1 MHPGLELL
9 EAQRPVVQGRGQAE
23 AVVHQGAFPGLVPP
37 VHALDLGHGD
47 VGFVD
52 DHQGFARQV
61 IQQGRG
67 GLARSPAGE
76 VAGVVLDAVAEAQLL
91 HHLQVEAGA
100 LVQALGLQEL
110 VMFPEPAHPFVQLG
124 LDGGHGPAPRQVGGD
139 VVGGGVDGDLFE
151 LAPGLAAQRVDLPDG
166 LHRVAPEID
175 ADGPV
180 LFIGREDLH
189 PVAPHPKSAPVEIDV
204 VALV

>member
-9 EAQRPVVQGRGQAE
+9 EAQGPVVQGRGQAE
-23 AVVHQGAFPGLVPP
+23 AVVHQGLFAGLVPP
-37 VHALDLGHGD
+37 VHALELGHGD

-52 DHQGFARQV
+52 DHQGFPGQV
-61 IQQGRG
+61 VQQGRG
-67 GLARSPAGE
+67 RLARGPAGE
-76 VAGVVLDAVAEAQLL
+76 VPGVVLDAVAEAQLL

-100 LVQALGLQEL
+100 LLQALGLQEF
-110 VMFPEPAHPFVQLG
+110 VMLPEPAHPFVQLG

-139 VVGGGVDGDLFE
+139 VMGGGVDRDLFE
-151 LAPGLAAQRVDLPDG
+151 LAQGLAAQGVDLPDG
-166 LHRVAPEID
+166 LHRIAPELD

-180 LFIGREDLH
+180 LFVGREDLH
-189 PVAPHPKSAPVEIDV
+189 PVAPHPKGAPVKIDV

>member
-1 MHPGLELL
+1 M
-9 EAQRPVVQGRGQAE
+9 
-23 AVVHQGAFPGLVPP
+23 
-37 VHALDLGHGD
+37 
-47 VGFVD
+47 
-52 DHQGFARQV
+52 
-61 IQQGRG
+61 
-67 GLARSPAGE
+67 
-76 VAGVVLDAVAEAQLL
+76 AEAQLL

-110 VMFPEPAHPFVQLG
+110 FVLPEPAHPLVQLG

-139 VVGGGVDGDLFE
+139 VVGGGVDRDLFE
-151 LAPGLAAQRVDLPDG
+151 LAQGLAPQRVDLPDG

-180 LFIGREDLH
+180 LFVGREDLH
-189 PVAPHPKSAPVEIDV
+189 PVAPHPKGAPVKIDV